1 VAARLSKKK
10 LPRYSLEFKLGAVRL
25 TMRARPEWRAGSDP
39 LRVADGQEGAQAVR
53 LEVSDA
59 MRHGQSA
66 RCVCMRCKAVDRVA
80 TVTRGSPALELALW
94 LLVVPGV
101 IYSTWRL
108 RGRVKVCALCGSYD
122 VLPDDAPLV
131 LQTFPDLA
139 LPRTKKPA
147 VQMIRDVLVWLTLG
161 AGVSVVLAFAVATA
175 FPQARASNWLWA
187 LVVVAATLIAAHP
200 IMGALHLF
208 LHFLRSRRRP
218 EA

>member
-25 TMRARPEWRAGSDP
+25 TRRARQNGARGSNP

-66 RCVCMRCKAVDRVA
+66 RCVCMRCKAVDRV
-80 TVTRGSPALELALW
+80 TTITRGSPALELALW

-101 IYSTWRL
+101 IYSIWRL

-131 LQTFPDLA
+131 LQTFPNLA
-139 LPRTKKPA
+139 VRRTKKPA
-147 VQMIRDVLVWLTLG
+147 LKMISDALVWLTLG
-161 AGVSVVLAFAVATA
+161 GGIGVVLAFAVAAA

-200 IMGALHLF
+200 IIGALHLF